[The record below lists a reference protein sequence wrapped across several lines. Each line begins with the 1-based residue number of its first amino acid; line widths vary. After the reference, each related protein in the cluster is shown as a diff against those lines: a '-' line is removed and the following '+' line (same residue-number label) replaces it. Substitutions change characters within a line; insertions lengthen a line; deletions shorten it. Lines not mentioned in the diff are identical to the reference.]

1 MNTLFADWQNK
12 AAPTLKTLQ
21 PGFHPK
27 QRIAELSENL
37 LTHYTGQPLIDQYAV
52 YQHLMDYWASTLQD
66 DAYLIAA
73 DGWKASTYRVIEVKK
88 NKDGKVTKTVD
99 KGWACDLVPKALIV
113 ARYFAKDQTAID
125 ELTASLDSVTAQ
137 LTELEE
143 EHSGD
148 DAAFS
153 GFDKINKAS
162 VTDRLK
168 EIKGDPDAREEAE
181 VLNRWLKLAKEEA
194 DLKKNLKDAE
204 AALDARAYTQYP
216 QLNEAD
222 TKALVVDDK
231 WLAALSAAIHGEM
244 DRISQ
249 ALTQRVKE
257 LGDRYDTPMPQM
269 ASRVAELEAKVN
281 QHLEKMG
288 FLWN

>member
-1 MNTLFADWQNK
+1 
-12 AAPTLKTLQ
+12 
-21 PGFHPK
+21 
-27 QRIAELSENL
+27 
-37 LTHYTGQPLIDQYAV
+37 
-52 YQHLMDYWASTLQD
+52 MDYWATTLQD

-73 DGWKASTYRVIEVKK
+73 DGWKAETYRVIEVKK

-99 KGWACDLVPKALIV
+99 KGWTCDLVPKALIV
-113 ARYFAKDQTAID
+113 ARYFAKDQAAID

-148 DAAFS
+148 DVAFS

-162 VTDRLK
+162 VTDRLR
-168 EIKGDPDAREEAE
+168 EINGDADAKEEAE

-194 DLKKNLKDAE
+194 DLKKNLKEAE
-204 AALDARAYTQYP
+204 AALDAKAYAHYP
-216 QLNEAD
+216 QLSESD
-222 TKALVVDDK
+222 TQALVVDDK
-231 WLAALSAAIHGEM
+231 WLASLSTAIHGEM

-257 LGDRYDTPMPQM
+257 LADRYDTPMPQM
-269 ASRVAELEAKVN
+269 ASRVAELEARVN
-281 QHLEKMG
+281 RHLEKMG
-288 FLWN
+288 FVWN